1 MESIT
6 SFNRFFDIIIIALL
20 AYAIV
25 MFLTGNEE
33 RISKLFGSNQ
43 GDTYKTYDKDK
54 FNKATFLFCVVL
66 LVNEV
71 VMLLLRDS
79 WHPIFYINLVVAV
92 ITIAVYL
99 IYLRKIKKK

>member
-1 MESIT
+1 MDIN
-6 SFNRFFDIIIIALL
+6 SFNHFFDIIIIALL
-20 AYAIV
+20 GYAIV

-33 RISKLFGSNQ
+33 RIQKLFGSNQ
-43 GDTYKTYDKDK
+43 GDTYKMYDKDK
-54 FNKATFLFCVVL
+54 FNKATFIFCVVL

-71 VMLLLRDS
+71 TMLLVRNT
-79 WHPIFYINLVVAV
+79 WGPIFYINLAIAV